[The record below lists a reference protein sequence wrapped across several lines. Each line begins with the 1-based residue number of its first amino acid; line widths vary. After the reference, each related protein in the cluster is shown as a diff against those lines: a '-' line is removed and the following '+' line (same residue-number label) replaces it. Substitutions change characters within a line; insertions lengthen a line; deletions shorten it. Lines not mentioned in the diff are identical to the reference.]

1 MYHTIFFLF
10 IPPWTIQGDFEG
22 CTDILTCDKI
32 PQKVTIEL
40 VMPHTNVNI
49 FREKRVKSFSS
60 KVWEPLNFMKKWVQN
75 SIL

>member
-22 CTDILTCDKI
+22 CTDILI